1 MEGFQNNFFSD
12 HFSPSFLGQ
21 KYYSLSHI
29 QSTVQTKVEF
39 VIYWVL
45 TLIGMSPEN
54 KKNAHHRS
62 NFYNT

>member
-1 MEGFQNNFFSD
+1 MTWCAHGGISKKNLD

-54 KKNAHHRS
+54 KKNAHL
-62 NFYNT
+62 